1 MTLGY
6 ALKLSLKV
14 RIINIGVQ
22 NIDNSIFKTFG
33 IVLASFQVENKL
45 KKAQFF

>member
-1 MTLGY
+1 MQ
-6 ALKLSLKV
+6 K
-14 RIINIGVQ
+14 
-22 NIDNSIFKTFG
+22 IDGSIFEIFE